1 MHRQEFAQQK
11 RQEQSRQRPQRDG
24 RHRPRVQ
31 VDFDIHLQVSTA
43 DRSHRERAKA
53 RRRRHRGYFVLFV
66 LFAVFGKKR
75 LLEESGHIL
84 QQLRAKGYWAMRMV
98 ENAEKWGGNQSRTR
112 MYLVAVL
119 MPAERF
125 IQPPVSEDL
134 GDFFRSLQTGMQQ
147 SAGPI
152 SEVVFMKYAEL
163 QKCMKD
169 KQMPIQAFLKTKQ
182 PGSQSCL
189 TWKEEHCTL
198 FRMVGLPWPVDFGPR
213 PSTLVLDD
221 WTYHLGGLCVRGA
234 EMLYFLNH
242 EFEPLED
249 ESTGEL
255 FEVEFLDVNP
265 SLGQTAGYKM
275 GDKDISKTR
284 PVWKG
289 QCPTLVASSQIVLR
303 FPSERLV
310 RRMEADK
317 QKNVSNTKRENQTK

>member
-1 MHRQEFAQQK
+1 M
-11 RQEQSRQRPQRDG
+11 
-24 RHRPRVQ
+24 
-31 VDFDIHLQVSTA
+31 
-43 DRSHRERAKA
+43 
-53 RRRRHRGYFVLFV
+53 
-66 LFAVFGKKR
+66 
-75 LLEESGHIL
+75 
-84 QQLRAKGYWAMRMV
+84 QQLRAKGYWAQRMV

-242 EFEPLED
+242 EFEPTED
-249 ESTGEL
+249 ESTGE
-255 FEVEFLDVNP
+255 FCEVEFLDVNP
-265 SLGQTAGYKM
+265 SLGHTTGYKM

-284 PVWKG
+284 PIWKG

-303 FPSERLV
+303 FPSEKLC